1 MVAGMSETV
10 THPRHDPCFK
20 DTLLA
25 DLITHQGQY
34 RPLGRLYCPDVPSWD
49 RCCAVR
55 DAVVYWR
62 RNGYEIEGDRRQG
75 YRLVAGQLPLAV
87 GLS

>member
-1 MVAGMSETV
+1 MSDTIV
-10 THPRHDPCFK
+10 HPRHDARFK

-34 RPLGRLYCPDVPSWD
+34 RPLGRLYCPDVPSFE
-49 RCCAVR
+49 RCCVVR
-55 DAVVYWR
+55 DAMEFWR
-62 RNGYEIEGDRRQG
+62 RNGYTILGDRQRG
-75 YRLVAGQLPLAV
+75 YCLVAGQLPLAV